1 VEFPSPFSDFLA
13 VLSFLQLDFLT
24 LDCISGENSFYNK
37 VYVTMFFP
45 FLLLAMIV
53 VISVLRVLVSRGRAH
68 VLKNIFK
75 QAIYMALLLSYI
87 GEYND
92 RRVYM

>member
-1 VEFPSPFSDFLA
+1 
-13 VLSFLQLDFLT
+13 
-24 LDCISGENSFYNK
+24 
-37 VYVTMFFP
+37 MFFP
-45 FLLLAMIV
+45 FLLLAVIV

>member
-1 VEFPSPFSDFLA
+1 MEFPAPFSDFLA

-45 FLLLAMIV
+45 LLLLAVIV
-53 VISVLRVLVSRGRAH
+53 VIGVLRVLISRGSAH
-68 VLKNIFK
+68 VLKNIYK
-75 QAIYMALLLSYI
+75 QSIYMTLLLSYI
-87 GEYND
+87 GELDD
-92 RRVYM
+92 RRIL

>member
-1 VEFPSPFSDFLA
+1 
-13 VLSFLQLDFLT
+13 
-24 LDCISGENSFYNK
+24 
-37 VYVTMFFP
+37 MFFP
-45 FLLLAMIV
+45 FLLLAVIV
-53 VISVLRVLVSRGRAH
+53 VISVLRVLVSRGLAH

>member
-1 VEFPSPFSDFLA
+1 MEFPSPFSDFLA

-45 FLLLAMIV
+45 LLLLAVIV
-53 VISVLRVLVSRGRAH
+53 VIGVLRVLISRGRAH
-68 VLKNIFK
+68 VLKNIYK
-75 QAIYMALLLSYI
+75 QSIYMTLLLSYI
-87 GEYND
+87 GELDD
-92 RRVYM
+92 RRIL